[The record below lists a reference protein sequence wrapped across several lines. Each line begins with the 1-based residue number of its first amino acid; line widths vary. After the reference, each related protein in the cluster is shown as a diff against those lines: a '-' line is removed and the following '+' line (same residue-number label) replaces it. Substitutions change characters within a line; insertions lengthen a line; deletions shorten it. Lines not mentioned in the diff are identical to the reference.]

1 MTAADVPSIALADG
15 TLRFAGPLR
24 RDAVAALRAR
34 LPASLADVRRIDL
47 TGADAID
54 SAGLALVSLVAARC
68 AAGVVIDGR
77 PAGFDELRAAYRLG
91 DDLGFVRD

>member
-1 MTAADVPSIALADG
+1 MSAADAPSIAVADG

-34 LPASLADVRRIDL
+34 LPAALADVRRIDL
-47 TGADAID
+47 TAADSID

-68 AAGVVIDGR
+68 AAGVAIDGR

>member
-1 MTAADVPSIALADG
+1 MSAADAPSIAVADG
-15 TLRFAGPLR
+15 TLRFTGPLR
-24 RDAVAALRAR
+24 REAVAALRAR

-47 TGADAID
+47 TAADSID

-68 AAGVVIDGR
+68 AAGVAIDGR

>member
-1 MTAADVPSIALADG
+1 MTAAAAPSIALADG
-15 TLRFAGPLR
+15 TLRFAGSLR
-24 RDAVAALRAR
+24 RDAVAGLRAR

-47 TGADAID
+47 TAADSID

-68 AAGVVIDGR
+68 AADVAIDGR

-91 DDLGFVRD
+91 DNLGFVRD